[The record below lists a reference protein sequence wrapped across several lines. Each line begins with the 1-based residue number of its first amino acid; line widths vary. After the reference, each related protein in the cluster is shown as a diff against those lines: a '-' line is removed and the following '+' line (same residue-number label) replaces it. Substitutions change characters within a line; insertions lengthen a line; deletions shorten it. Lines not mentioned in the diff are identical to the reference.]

1 MVGAPL
7 AEAREAN
14 PTWLGRIVHRMVAP
28 KTNMTVTAFQGWPS
42 LVTWPIYLDPGQ
54 TPSRATVNTRQEA
67 ATTVMLI
74 FYP

>member
-7 AEAREAN
+7 AETREVN

-28 KTNMTVTAFQGWPS
+28 KTNMTVTAFQGWLS

-54 TPSRATVNTRQEA
+54 TPSPRATVNTRQEA
-67 ATTVMLI
+67 ATTVM
-74 FYP
+74 FYS